1 MMYQEDWLMRQIGS
15 IIKIVSKFVFKK
27 DTINYEIINEVVNT
41 ETDLLYK
48 QLIELLNSLQI
59 NEAENLL
66 FKSVKNNDLN
76 YLKIAIDF
84 YNRLNQ
90 LSKDQLKEGNFS
102 REEIKS
108 GIEDISKMFGVPIWK
123 DVR

>member
-1 MMYQEDWLMRQIGS
+1 MYQEDWLMRQIGS
-15 IIKIVSKFVFKK
+15 IVKLIAKLVFKK
-27 DTINYEIINEVVNT
+27 DTINYEIINEVANT

-66 FKSVKNNDLN
+66 FKSIKTNDLN

-84 YNRLNQ
+84 YSRLNQ
-90 LSKDQLKEGNFS
+90 LSKEQLKEGNFS
-102 REEIKS
+102 REEIRS
-108 GIEDISKMFGVPIWK
+108 GIEDISKMFGVPVWNIEGK
-123 DVR
+123 